1 MLRQFCINIWKKT
14 SILPNNRDN
23 LSLWAVA
30 WMSFFWSTS
39 SLMAFSVLP
48 IFITEVLGASKT
60 KLGLIEGVAVFTAFI
75 AKVFSGVLSDYV
87 QNRKPLII
95 IGTFFSILIKPMF
108 ALASSINMIFAAHFI
123 DRLSKGIRSAP
134 TDALIADLSPKE
146 YRGASFGMRQSL
158 YTFGGM
164 FGALLASFLMT
175 ATDHHYRLIFMLAM
189 IPVTLS
195 LGILML
201 VVKQP
206 PILEKGKKVDW
217 NWKDIRFLPFRYWA
231 LLGVV
236 ALLMMA
242 RFSTGF
248 IVLRAKDAGWGLAT
262 LPLLHVLMD
271 IVHASMA
278 FPMGKLSDRFNRYHM
293 FLMGLILTVCA
304 HATMIFVF
312 HPFMMLVGVI
322 FIGLYLGIMQGLSS
336 TLISDATPAHLR
348 GTAFALYY
356 LVAGTSVLI
365 GNVGAGWLSDMFGLA
380 GAFWGGAV
388 VTVCAIFALLWMM
401 WMMPKKTKV
410 PFS

>member
-1 MLRQFCINIWKKT
+1 MAII
-14 SILPNNRDN
+14 PNARDN
-23 LSLWAVA
+23 ISLWGVA

-39 SLMAFSVLP
+39 SLMAFSILP

-60 KLGLIEGVAVFTAFI
+60 KLGFIEGMAVFISFI
-75 AKVFSGVLSDYV
+75 AKVFSGVVSDYV

-95 IGTFFSILIKPMF
+95 LGTIFSIIIKPMF
-108 ALASSINMIFAAHFI
+108 AIATSINMIFAAHFI

-146 YRGASFGMRQSL
+146 CRGSSFGMRQSL

-164 FGALLASFLMT
+164 FGSILASMLMT
-175 ATDHHYRLIFMLAM
+175 MTEHNYRLIFMLAM
-189 IPVTLS
+189 VPVTLA
-195 LGILML
+195 LVILCL

-206 PILEKGKKVDW
+206 PILEKGKKIDW
-217 NWKDIRFLPFRYWA
+217 NPRDIRLLPFRYWA

-236 ALLMMA
+236 ALLMMS

-248 IVLRAKDAGWGLAT
+248 IVLRAKDAGWALSS
-262 LPLLHVLMD
+262 LPLIHALMD

-293 FLMGLILTVCA
+293 FLAGLILTVCA
-304 HATMIFVF
+304 HTSMIADF
-312 HPFMMLVGVI
+312 HPAMVFLGII

-365 GNVGAGWLSDMFGLA
+365 GNVGAGWLSDMFGLI
-380 GAFWGGAV
+380 GAFLGGAT
-388 VTVCAIFALLWMM
+388 VTILAIVALLWMM
-401 WMMPKKTKV
+401 WIMPTKESV
-410 PFS
+410 PS

>member
-1 MLRQFCINIWKKT
+1 MLRQFLKSLLAKT
-14 SILPNNRDN
+14 AIVQNTRDN
-23 LSLWAVA
+23 VSLWGVA

-60 KLGLIEGVAVFTAFI
+60 KLGFIEGVAVFISFV
-75 AKVFSGVLSDYV
+75 AKVFSGVVSDYV
-87 QNRKPLII
+87 RNRKPLII
-95 IGTFFSILIKPMF
+95 IGTIFSIMIKPMF
-108 ALASSINMIFAAHFI
+108 AIASSINMIFAAHFI

-146 YRGASFGMRQSL
+146 CRGSSFGMRQSL

-164 FGALLASFLMT
+164 FGALLASILMT
-175 ATDHHYRLIFMLAM
+175 MTAHNYRLIFMLAM
-189 IPVTLS
+189 IPVTFALI
-195 LGILML
+195 ILCL

-206 PILEKGKKVDW
+206 PILEKGKKIEW
-217 NWKDIRFLPFRYWA
+217 NPKDIRLLPFRYWA

-248 IVLRAKDAGWGLAT
+248 IVLRAKDAGWALSS
-262 LPLLHVLMD
+262 LPLIHVLMD

-293 FLMGLILTVCA
+293 FLVGLVLTVCA
-304 HATMIFVF
+304 HTAMIADF
-312 HPFMMLVGVI
+312 HPAMVFLGII

-348 GTAFALYY
+348 GTAFAIYY

-365 GNVGAGWLSDMFGLA
+365 GNVGAGWLSDVFGLV
-380 GAFWGGAV
+380 GAFWGGAT
-388 VTVCAIFALLWMM
+388 VTVSAIVALLWMM
-401 WMMPKKTKV
+401 WVMPKKD
-410 PFS
+410 PSF